1 VTTTPAAIDP
11 YSSWDAAY
19 VLGSLTAAERREYEQ
34 HVDGCDACRNR
45 LAELSGLPGLLS
57 LVGRGAVDP
66 DASEPLPSA
75 APYAVFARKVR
86 RRRAG
91 LAAAAA
97 AAVLMLGGGTAAVTA
112 RLLAPAPPPAAHAT
126 MTPGGATVQLAF
138 TSSGQRVLTARG
150 QASAEPWGTVLSWTC
165 SYTAGPTPAGYA
177 SLEGPSG
184 SNPSESRSYVLVLV
198 TTAGDRVPL
207 ATWQASP
214 GSTVSP
220 VATTSIPLGSMRE
233 LLIEEQGTPGPEAPL
248 LQAQL

>member
-1 VTTTPAAIDP
+1 VTTNPPTIDP

-19 VLGSLTAAERREYEQ
+19 VLGSLTPADRREYEQ
-34 HVDGCDACRNR
+34 HVAGCPSCRDR

-57 LVGRGAVDP
+57 LVGRDTLDP
-66 DASEPLPSA
+66 APAPLPSA
-75 APYAVFARKVR
+75 TPYAVFARKVR
-86 RRRAG
+86 RRRTG

-97 AAVLMLGGGTAAVTA
+97 AAVLVLGGGTAAVTA
-112 RLLAPAPPPAAHAT
+112 SLLPPAAAPAAHAT
-126 MTPGGATVQLAF
+126 MAPGGATVQLAF

-165 SYTAGPTPAGYA
+165 SYTASASPAGYG
-177 SLEGPSG
+177 SPEGPAE
-184 SNPSESRSYVLVLV
+184 SNPSESRSYVMVLV

-220 VATTSIPLGSMRE
+220 VATTSVPLGSMRE
-233 LLIEEQGTPGPEAPL
+233 LLIQEQGTPAPEAPL
-248 LQAQL
+248 LRAQL